1 MNKVIDKKNA
11 AHYSWGSN
19 CDSWILTETTS
30 LSIKQEK
37 MPPGTKEQ
45 LHLHTN
51 AQQFFFILKGIAT
64 FYIDNRKATVS
75 EQQGILIDKKSSH
88 FIANETNALLEFLVI
103 SQPPANNDR
112 TNMSV
117 H

>member
-19 CDSWILTETTS
+19 CDSWILTESTS
-30 LSIKQEK
+30 LSIKQET

-45 LHLHTN
+45 LHLHTH
-51 AQQFFFILKGIAT
+51 AQQFFFILKGVAT
-64 FYIDNRKATVS
+64 FYVDSKKATVS
-75 EQQGILIDKKSSH
+75 EKQGLLIDKKSSH
-88 FIANETNALLEFLVI
+88 FIANETNSLLEFLVV
-103 SQPPANNDR
+103 SQPTVNKDR

-117 H
+117 N